1 MTECTSMHSEEFS
14 SKDTSNAFSFSINS
28 KMLDKEEERE
38 FKRVSKVVWADL
50 ENVNNIDRME
60 NRGRVREA
68 EAAAVRPRGSTS
80 SCQSWT

>member
-1 MTECTSMHSEEFS
+1 MHSEEFS

-38 FKRVSKVVWADL
+38 FKRVSKVVWVDL

>member
-1 MTECTSMHSEEFS
+1 MHSEEFS

-68 EAAAVRPRGSTS
+68 EAVAVRPRGSTS

>member
-1 MTECTSMHSEEFS
+1 MHSEEFS

-68 EAAAVRPRGSTS
+68 EAAAVRQRGSTS

>member
-1 MTECTSMHSEEFS
+1 MHSEEFS

-50 ENVNNIDRME
+50 ENVNNIDGME